1 MTLIGSLVGLVA
13 EHFSAELLVPLDD
26 TDCMRPPTD
35 AVDCQSTPLRR
46 VVDLDCYAEATC
58 AGLGKLGS

>member
-26 TDCMRPPTD
+26 TDRMRPPTD
-35 AVDCQSTPLRR
+35 AVTVSRLP
-46 VVDLDCYAEATC
+46 
-58 AGLGKLGS
+58 